1 MTTPVLARPVTG
13 APYQSGDFICVEV
26 DDQWVDCVT
35 VVSVRLSTLAPRF
48 GLRWVV
54 EYVHPFIPHT
64 VGVRNC
70 DDNGR
75 NHTWRQQLTPSF
87 HTPDE
92 DLREDPHDGYT
103 GVEL

>member
-1 MTTPVLARPVTG
+1 MTLTLATPVTTG
-13 APYQSGDFICVEV
+13 APYQSGDFIAVEI
-26 DDQWVDCVT
+26 DGRWVDCVT
-35 VVSVRLSTLAPRF
+35 VVSVRRTTVPAHF
-48 GLRWVV
+48 GLCWVV

-75 NHTWRQQLTPSF
+75 NHTWRQQLMPSN

-92 DLREDPHDGYT
+92 Q
-103 GVEL
+103 